1 MKYEKVSREKI
12 YSICSELSDK
22 VPALMQALNI
32 DFMEFPNRVTFPCPI
47 HGGDNGEGACIFIDG
62 SKTKGNWRCWTHCC
76 EKDFGQNMIGFIRG
90 VLSKKEGKEVNFY
103 RALNFSLS
111 FLNKKILDI
120 PEEKISETIHEIN
133 KVNEL
138 VNRRP
143 EKNNLNLSREQVIQ
157 TLNIPSEYY
166 IGRGYLPETLVAFD
180 VGECYNSSKQ
190 MHNRAVVPIY
200 DIDGSYAGCTGRAL
214 NDETK
219 PKWFNSKGFKKA
231 LYLYGVSVTMPYIKQ
246 TNTVVLV
253 EGQGDV
259 WRLYEAGIKNCA
271 GIFGSDLSEDQLV
284 ALEEMEIFNIV
295 ILTDTDEAGEKAAE
309 GIKNKGGRRF
319 NYYRPKISKKDI
331 GEMTIEE
338 INTELKP
345 QIKGLF

>member
-1 MKYEKVSREKI
+1 
-12 YSICSELSDK
+12 
-22 VPALMQALNI
+22 
-32 DFMEFPNRVTFPCPI
+32 
-47 HGGDNGEGACIFIDG
+47 
-62 SKTKGNWRCWTHCC
+62 
-76 EKDFGQNMIGFIRG
+76 MIVFIRG

-103 RALNFSLS
+103 KALNFSLS

-143 EKNNLNLSREQVIQ
+143 EKINLNLSREQVIQ